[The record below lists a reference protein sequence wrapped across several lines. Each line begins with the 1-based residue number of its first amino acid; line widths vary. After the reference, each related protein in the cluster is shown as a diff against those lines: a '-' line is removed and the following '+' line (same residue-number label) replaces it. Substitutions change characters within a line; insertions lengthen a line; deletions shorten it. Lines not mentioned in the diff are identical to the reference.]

1 MLDRTR
7 QREVLEHLA
16 SVYPREA
23 YPKDII
29 AALSRPTSADNP
41 IFLANITYLDELGL
55 LKASFASFATLY
67 ASYGALTS
75 AKITARGLDFLQDDG
90 GMSAILGVVTVKLHD
105 DTIKAL
111 LVQQISASDGDDS
124 AKAKVIEAIRSLPAE
139 ATKSIANRLIEH
151 GLSTAPRALA
161 GLQTLLGL

>member
-1 MLDRTR
+1 MLDRAR
-7 QREVLEHLA
+7 QREVLEYLA
-16 SVYPREA
+16 SVYPKAA

-29 AALSRPTSADNP
+29 AALSCPISDHDP

-55 LKASFASFATLY
+55 IKASFASLSTLS

-111 LVQQISASDGDDS
+111 LVQHVSESEGDDT
-124 AKAKVIEAIRSLPAE
+124 AKAKVIEAIKSLPAE
-139 ATKSIANRLIEH
+139 ATKSIATRLIEH
-151 GLSTAPRALA
+151 GLSTAPRGLA